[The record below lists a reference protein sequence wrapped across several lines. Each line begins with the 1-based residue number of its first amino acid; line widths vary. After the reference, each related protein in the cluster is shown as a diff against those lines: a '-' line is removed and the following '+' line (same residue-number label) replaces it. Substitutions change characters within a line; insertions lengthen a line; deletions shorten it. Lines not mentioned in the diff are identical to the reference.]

1 MYLKVRDVKVI
12 YLQVYILYMTKAL
25 YSKKE
30 DGLQDAKIRTPNIDL
45 ILKKDLEQYNP
56 TLKSIIKVERLFR
69 ENIEFDSKNQLLRKL
84 DGSMKAPV
92 LNVILKYLKGIGKIV
107 DNEDGSWTWI
117 YALDNKKLK
126 KSYERAAK
134 L

>member
-1 MYLKVRDVKVI
+1 MPKV
-12 YLQVYILYMTKAL
+12 L

-30 DGLQDAKIRTPNIDL
+30 DGLQDTKIMAFDIDV

-56 TLKSIIKVERLFR
+56 TLKSILKVERLFR
-69 ENIEFDSKNQLLRKL
+69 ENIEFDSKTQLLRKL

-92 LNVILKYLKGIGKIV
+92 LNVILKYLKGLGKVI

-117 YALDNKKLK
+117 YAAHNKKLK
-126 KSYERAAK
+126 NSYEQAAK
-134 L
+134 I

>member
-1 MYLKVRDVKVI
+1 MLVHVS
-12 YLQVYILYMTKAL
+12 YMSKTL
-25 YSKKE
+25 HPKKE
-30 DGLQDAKIRTPNIDL
+30 GGLQDTKIRIFNIDV

-56 TLKSIIKVERLFR
+56 TLKSVLKVERLFKA
-69 ENIEFDSKNQLLRKL
+69 NIEFDSKNQLLRKL

-92 LNVILKYLKGIGKIV
+92 LNVILKYLKGLGKII

-117 YALDNKKLK
+117 YAANNKKLK
-126 KSYERAAK
+126 KSYEEAAN